1 VCFMIRYDTIHNGR
15 VEENNDTLMLD
26 RVVLKK
32 VAILLFCFRCS
43 KSEDPVLLS
52 VPPTPIDHRREG
64 EICASFSLFWRQP
77 KQDLTALTNSL
88 HVAKR
93 NHRQQPRT
101 HTPHGG
107 TTDASQT
114 SHPIIRAV
122 FLLLPSSSRLVS
134 SGPSLSVS
142 RLSRP
147 IKTTSL
153 QTQRTLFSCPTAPF
167 HSVSNPTNIPYTTRS
182 NHEASWTTRMDCRHG
197 GGRICHGMR
206 RYVMLYC
213 A

>member
-1 VCFMIRYDTIHNGR
+1 MFQIRRPSAIISASDS
-15 VEENNDTLMLD
+15 D
-26 RVVLKK
+26 RSSPSRRNLCQFFSFLAPAQARPDRTDK
-32 VAILLFCFRCS
+32 L
-43 KSEDPVLLS
+43 
-52 VPPTPIDHRREG
+52 PPRG
-64 EICASFSLFWRQP
+64 KAQP
-77 KQDLTALTNSL
+77 PAAAQN
-88 HVAKR
+88 
-93 NHRQQPRT
+93 T
-101 HTPHGG
+101 HTTRRHNRRIA
-107 TTDASQT
+107 DES
-114 SHPIIRAV
+114 SHHSRAV